1 VAWDNARGGKGGGGK
16 ILFILS
22 SSSYFLTILFILST
36 SLNVCGPSPAPS
48 PSPSSSLPRTAPPK
62 VNELEMAVWTLYLN
76 HVGWFDPSMQPLES
90 LAMSAFAAKSRFCGD
105 RSDMLLPYL
114 NVQWKG
120 FSDRYNRWL
129 MYNGVAKVA
138 IPPLELN
145 RVFNL
150 LSLPAVPPPPPQV
163 QPPLS
168 DSQGGASAAV
178 GVGQS
183 VRRSAGRHVGKAA
196 TNGAADGDVYAAAEA
211 SETDQPTSCA
221 RRKSPAASAKRP
233 RNGQAKIL

>member
-1 VAWDNARGGKGGGGK
+1 MSVVTR
-16 ILFILS
+16 LLPRLLPLRRPRLRPHLPSLLLS
-22 SSSYFLTILFILST
+22 LLLS
-36 SLNVCGPSPAPS
+36 LAPS
-48 PSPSSSLPRTAPPK
+48 PPQ

-150 LSLPAVPPPPPQV
+150 LSLPAVAPPPEA

-183 VRRSAGRHVGKAA
+183 VRRSAGRSVGKEA
-196 TNGAADGDVYAAAEA
+196 TTSATGGDVHAVAEA
-211 SETDQPTSCA
+211 SETDQPTSRA

-233 RNGQAKIL
+233 RTGQAKIL